1 MTNRVLTTS
10 RKAVTKMTEIIVA
23 SADII
28 IAIFML
34 LITFGSKQKGLG
46 VYIGIGITAYMYI
59 ASAILI
65 LTRQQLARMVY
76 VGSIPTLALRIIVIG
91 NP

>member
-1 MTNRVLTTS
+1 MMNHVLTMR

-28 IAIFML
+28 IAIYML
-34 LITFGSKQKGLG
+34 LIAFCCKQKGSG
-46 VYIGIGITAYMYI
+46 IYIGIGIMACMYI

-65 LTRQQLARMVY
+65 LTH
-76 VGSIPTLALRIIVIG
+76 
-91 NP
+91 

>member
-1 MTNRVLTTS
+1 
-10 RKAVTKMTEIIVA
+10 MTEIIVA

-46 VYIGIGITAYMYI
+46 IYIGIGIMAYMYI

-65 LTRQQLARMVY
+65 LTH
-76 VGSIPTLALRIIVIG
+76 
-91 NP
+91 